1 MTDSPTISV
10 SHVAVCTSDIER
22 SARFYSKA
30 FGFVLDHYIDV
41 EPPFDIVSELPGFTG
56 RAGFF
61 DLGGVR
67 IELLTFSPE
76 VIGPR
81 ERRPMNQ
88 LGITH
93 LSLRVS
99 DIDAVAQR
107 VAAAGGVLLPN
118 TRIEV
123 PHVKMMFCTDP
134 DGTRIELMQPRSNA
148 L

>member
-1 MTDSPTISV
+1 MTDAPTIAV

-22 SARFYSKA
+22 SARFYSEA
-30 FGFVLDHYIDV
+30 FGFVLDHYIDI
-41 EPPFDIVSELPGFTG
+41 EAPFDTVSELPGFTG

-61 DLGGVR
+61 DLGSFR
-67 IELLTFSPE
+67 LELLTFSPE
-76 VIGPR
+76 VVGPR
-81 ERRPMNQ
+81 ERRAMNQ

-93 LSLRVS
+93 ISLRVS

-107 VAAAGGVLLPN
+107 VEAAGGVLLPE

-134 DGTRIELMQPRSNA
+134 DGTRIELMQPLTSA